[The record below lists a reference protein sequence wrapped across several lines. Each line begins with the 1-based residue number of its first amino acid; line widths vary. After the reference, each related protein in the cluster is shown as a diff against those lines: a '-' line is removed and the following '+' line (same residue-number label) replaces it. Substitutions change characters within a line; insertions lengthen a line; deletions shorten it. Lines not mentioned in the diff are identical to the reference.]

1 MMMKRET
8 LVEGLKRDV
17 LTINFTKVNGEERVM
32 NCTLNETLLPEAIT
46 SDSEKKE
53 NLDVIAVWD
62 TDKDAWRSF
71 RVDSVNSIKIVEGV
85 I

>member
-1 MMMKRET
+1 MTKRDT
-8 LVEGLKRDV
+8 LVEGLRKDV

>member
-1 MMMKRET
+1 MTKRDT
-8 LVEGLKRDV
+8 LVEGLRKDV

-71 RVDSVNSIKIVEGV
+71 RVDSVNYIKIVEGV

>member
-1 MMMKRET
+1 MTKRDT
-8 LVEGLKRDV
+8 LVKGLKKDV

-32 NCTLNETLLPEAIT
+32 NCTLHESLLPEAIA

-71 RVDSVNSIKIVEGV
+71 RVDSVNYIKIVEGV